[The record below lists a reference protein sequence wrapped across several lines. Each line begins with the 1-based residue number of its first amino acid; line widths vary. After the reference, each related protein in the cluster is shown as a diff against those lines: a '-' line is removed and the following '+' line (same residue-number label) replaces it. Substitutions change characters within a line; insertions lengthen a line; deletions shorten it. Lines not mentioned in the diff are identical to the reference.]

1 MAAGAPV
8 SPQGCCWA
16 KAEPSTSQILLPEL
30 GSEAVPS
37 GVQES
42 RSDPNPQLVCV
53 TTPSLQAPFFQTLSS
68 FLHHFLSFAP
78 LTPAACYQHG
88 FQELKPS
95 PSHGSGRAETLS
107 LLHHAGD
114 RAPGTRPRA
123 NSSEGR
129 SRNFS
134 YILCSRNLK
143 LVLGFRASAQ
153 ANSKGR
159 VRGVKGQPPQLSQIP
174 VLYAGK

>member
-1 MAAGAPV
+1 MATRAPV

-16 KAEPSTSQILLPEL
+16 KAEPSTSQILLPEV
-30 GSEAVPS
+30 GSETVPS

-42 RSDPNPQLVCV
+42 RSDPNPQLLCV
-53 TTPSLQAPFFQTLSS
+53 TTPSLQAPSFQTLSSS
-68 FLHHFLSFAP
+68 FLHHFPFVI

-129 SRNFS
+129 CRNFS
-134 YILCSRNLK
+134 CILCSRNLK
-143 LVLGFRASAQ
+143 LVLGFRASCTSQFQGKSEGSERMA
-153 ANSKGR
+153 
-159 VRGVKGQPPQLSQIP
+159 PQISQIP
-174 VLYAGK
+174 VFYAGK